1 MQFNTMLYILFF
13 FFFVTNVNGQ
23 KKETPTLLIHEVSLS
38 LDSSE
43 YIDSIHF
50 KFEIKG
56 DLPIFYVMIRSSSM
70 GSYASFLVSKK
81 FIPFFEN
88 GRGVKFET
96 HVEKYPH
103 GMVLLK
109 KVLDSYT
116 ATLPFRGYNLKLKK
130 IKDIIL
136 VPYYAEDIEG
146 ERVNILEK
154 DMSVIEKGIPPRE

>member
-1 MQFNTMLYILFF
+1 MKLSTMFYILFF
-13 FFFVTNVNGQ
+13 FLFVTNINGQ
-23 KKETPTLLIHEVSLS
+23 KKETPTLFIHEVSLS

-88 GRGVKFET
+88 ERGVKFET

-109 KVLDSYT
+109 KVLCSYT
-116 ATLPFRGYNLKLKK
+116 ATLPFRGYKLKK

-154 DMSVIEKGIPPRE
+154 DMSVIEKGIQPRE